1 MSKLRTAQLR
11 PDPVRVELM
20 PDGNLRI
27 YGLTFGPFEPFTTTP
42 GQFEAFCKWLE
53 SEAGWKLRQM
63 LSAGKSQQVST
74 RELNLLT
81 NAMHSRVASR
91 AKRNQVLL

>member
-1 MSKLRTAQLR
+1 
-11 PDPVRVELM
+11 M

-63 LSAGKSQQVST
+63 LSAGKSQQVSMIVRT
-74 RELNLLT
+74 DD
-81 NAMHSRVASR
+81 
-91 AKRNQVLL
+91 AKRAAGPSLHSSLK

>member
-1 MSKLRTAQLR
+1 
-11 PDPVRVELM
+11 M

-63 LSAGKSQQVST
+63 LSAGKSGQV
-74 RELNLLT
+74 
-81 NAMHSRVASR
+81 R
-91 AKRNQVLL
+91 ARAAATT